1 MSEEDKI
8 ENKEEAPKEEAIS
21 EEETP
26 VEAAEETVSEEEAPV
41 EAAEETTSDES
52 SLKLPFILGTKL
64 GMTQI
69 FSDNGTV
76 YPATVIE
83 AGPCSI
89 TQIKTVEKDGYN
101 AVQIGYSDVKESRMN
116 KPSLGHFNKSK
127 SSPKK
132 YLKEFRYSSNPEDM
146 SLGEEITLNQF
157 SIGDI
162 LQITGF
168 SKGKGFAGHMKRHNF
183 SGGRASHGKNSV
195 MRKAG
200 SIGAGTS
207 PGRVWKGMRM
217 AGRMGNDQVTVKN
230 LEIIKMDSEKN
241 LLFVSG
247 SVPGANNNILYISK
261 VNYES

>member
-8 ENKEEAPKEEAIS
+8 ENKEEISKEE
-21 EEETP
+21 
-26 VEAAEETVSEEEAPV
+26 VSSNEQAPV
-41 EAAEETTSDES
+41 EAAEESPSEDN

-83 AGPCSI
+83 AGPCNI
-89 TQIKTVEKDGYN
+89 TQIKTIQKDGYN
-101 AVQIGYSDVKESRMN
+101 AVQIGYSDVKESSAN
-116 KPSLGHFNKSK
+116 KPSLGHFNKSN

-132 YLKEFRYSSNPEDM
+132 YLKEFKYNTNSEGI
-146 SLGEEITLNQF
+146 SLGEKITLNQF
-157 SIGDI
+157 NIGDI

-217 AGRMGNDQVTVKN
+217 AGRMGNDQVTIKN
-230 LEIIKMDSEKN
+230 LEIIKIDAEKN

-247 SVPGANNNILYISK
+247 PVPGANNNILYISK